1 MWCSQCR
8 QDVPAQ
14 TSPKE
19 GKLHCPCCGG
29 GLDLRAAQRAAGTAT
44 GRDDPPAKVRAE
56 PPAKLADDAADY
68 DGWELDEQLRQ
79 IEHVLATDPQRKDR
93 AEAAYRR
100 ELARLDQPHAAV
112 PAWHV
117 PAAQQPAKR
126 RKSAPAGAE
135 RHEGGGAA
143 AFFVWLSLS
152 LGTMAF
158 VCGGILLGWSLVT
171 GRTDLWNVGLPVAL
185 GGQIALLI
193 GLLLKLDR
201 LWHDN
206 RRAAAKLDVVDEQL
220 HELKTTTSLLGTG
233 QGTSA
238 AFYSHLAGG
247 ANPQL
252 LLTDLKSQLDLLA
265 MKISVQE

>member
-14 TSPKE
+14 ASPKE

-29 GLDLRAAQRAAGTAT
+29 GLDIRAAQRAAGTARE
-44 GRDDPPAKVRAE
+44 GGPPVRPDAAAKAV
-56 PPAKLADDAADY
+56 DDAPDY
-68 DGWELDEQLRQ
+68 DGWELDEQLRHV
-79 IEHVLATDPQRKDR
+79 EHVLGTEKERKGR

-100 ELARLDQPHAAV
+100 ELARIDQSHAAV
-112 PAWHV
+112 PAWHA
-117 PAAQQPAKR
+117 PAVEKPAKR
-126 RKSAPAGAE
+126 RSAAAAGDE
-135 RHEGGGAA
+135 GPEGGRTTS
-143 AFFVWLSLS
+143 FLVWLALS

-158 VCGGILLGWSLVT
+158 ACGGILLGWSLVA
-171 GRTDLWNVGLPVAL
+171 GRGDLWNAGLPVAL

-193 GLLLKLDR
+193 GLLLKLDC

-220 HELKTTTSLLGTG
+220 HELKTTTALLGTG
-233 QGTSA
+233 QGTPA